1 MEIEGNGWVVVLA
14 IGIVCGLISW
24 GIWAGHDTGVRNGQK
39 EKDMWISCLD
49 HGKDPVTCRVAMRI
63 SP

>member
-1 MEIEGNGWVVVLA
+1 MEIEGHSWAVVLVVA
-14 IGIVCGLISW
+14 IVCGLIGW
-24 GIWAGHDTGVRNGQK
+24 GVYEGHDAGVRNGEK
-39 EKDMWISCLD
+39 EKVMWTSCLD